1 MSPGNGSGNGPG
13 NGSGNGS
20 DNGARNASRNGS
32 RWFRVADEPRDWEN
46 FYRERWSYDRT
57 VRTSHSVNCSGS
69 CSWEVFVK
77 DGLIC
82 WELQKTDWPQ
92 ISADTPNYEPRGC
105 QRGISASWYPYSP
118 VRPKYPYVRGV
129 LLDLYRAERETGKD
143 PVAAWSAIAEDPE
156 RKKLWRQARGK
167 AGWRRSTWD
176 EATEIWAAAIIHTI
190 RRYGPDHLASFSPIP
205 AMSMVSF
212 LAGSRFCNLLGG
224 TMLSFY
230 EWYHDLPHIMPMMW
244 GDQTDVHESA
254 DWYQSTYWM
263 VIGSNLPMTR
273 TADAHFAAE
282 HKYNGGKIVN
292 LAPNYSD
299 VTKFADL
306 WVPVR
311 PGTDAAFLLACIHVI
326 LRECY
331 IERPVPYF
339 RDYVK
344 KYTNLPFVVM
354 LEPNDDGRYLPG
366 RFLRA
371 SDIATY
377 ANEEHAEW
385 KLLMFDRWT
394 GDVRMPGGSV
404 GFRWESERT
413 GRWNLKSE
421 DAASGESFDPLLSCM
436 DGDEPH
442 EEVPVSFADF
452 TDTFDTT
459 LGATE
464 GKGRRSQTLV
474 RGVPAR
480 RIRTADGREVLVSTA
495 FDILMA
501 QMGVGRG
508 LSGHYPI
515 DYDDASVPYTPAWQ
529 EQETGVD
536 RNMVLR
542 VAREWAENAE
552 KTEGRCLFITGS
564 GVLHWYH
571 GGSLVYRAQAVM
583 GILTGC
589 MGRNGGGFAHY
600 VGTEKVRP
608 YAAIGCLGNAS
619 DWGGTPRHQNSTS
632 YFYFHSDQW
641 RYDGM
646 ILDPLWA
653 PWAKTMPSKGR
664 HSADLNALAVRL
676 GWLPFYPQLDRT
688 NSLDLAREARAAGA
702 TTDAEVGAWIAHRVK
717 EGELR
722 FALDDPDASEN
733 HPKVLWIYRGNLIGT
748 SMRGH
753 EYALKHLLGTHNN
766 VLGEERA
773 QGLVDEVEWHEQAP
787 LGKLDLVVNV
797 NLRMDSSA
805 NYADIVLPTA
815 HWYEKYDL
823 TCTDLHSFFHP
834 FTPAHDPPWEARH
847 DWEAFKA
854 VAAKVSELAK
864 EYFPEPV
871 EDVVMTPLITD
882 SSDELAQPM
891 GEVRDWKFDGVEPVS
906 GKTFPKVSVVRRS
919 YTETLE
925 RYTTFG
931 PAVCRPNGYGAKGIL
946 CDLTPVYRQLMRSHL
961 VGEKHGRPSLERPEQ
976 VAEVILRISPE
987 SDGELSHTIFR
998 NLEERCGVPLA
1009 HLAEAER
1016 EIHHHYP
1023 DLQSQPRR
1031 SITSPHWSAIESDGR
1046 TYCPW
1051 TLNIETLKP
1060 FHTLSGRQEI
1070 YFDHRAYRELGE
1082 ALPTYKPPIDM
1093 VQIGDC
1099 RPDLAEERSKVFRFL
1114 TPHGKWQIH
1123 SMFWDTWQMLNLF
1136 RGGQVVW
1143 LSEIDAKEI
1152 GVSDNDWVEIYNEN
1166 GIATVRAVVSATI
1179 PRDTAIMYHSS
1190 ERHVNVPFSPLAR
1203 QRGVSDLRGG
1213 NNNAPTRIMMNP
1225 ATMIGGYANWTYF
1238 LNYWGTSPSERD
1250 CAVLIRKMP
1259 LEPGRKKVLYR
1270 EEDLPTQPHDTPAA
1284 PGSRP

>member
-1 MSPGNGSGNGPG
+1 MTAENGG
-13 NGSGNGS
+13 
-20 DNGARNASRNGS
+20 NGS
-32 RWFRVADEPRDWEN
+32 RWFRVADEPRDWED
-46 FYRERWSYDRT
+46 FYRERWSYDRS
-57 VRTSHSVNCSGS
+57 VRTSHGVNCSGS

-92 ISADTPNYEPRGC
+92 IDSETPNYEPRGC
-105 QRGISASWYPYSP
+105 QRGISSSWYPYSP

-129 LLDLYRAERETGKD
+129 LFDFYQRERAAGKG
-143 PVAAWSAIAEDPE
+143 PVEAWGAIVEDPE
-156 RKKLWRQARGK
+156 RKRAYQQARGK
-167 AGWRRSTWD
+167 AGWTRATWD
-176 EATEIWAAAIIHTI
+176 QATEMWAAAIIYTI

-212 LAGSRFCNLLGG
+212 LSGHRFCNLLGG

-273 TADAHFAAE
+273 TPDAHFASE

-326 LRECY
+326 LKEYYVDRQ
-331 IERPVPYF
+331 VPYF

-344 KYTNLPFVVM
+344 KYTNLPFLVM
-354 LEPNDDGRYLPG
+354 LEPHEDGTHLKG

-371 SDIATY
+371 SDVDGY
-377 ANEEHAEW
+377 ESEELGDW
-385 KLLMFDRWT
+385 KLLMMDRWS
-394 GDVRMPGGSV
+394 GDLRLPGGSV
-404 GFRWESERT
+404 GFRWETRET

-421 DAASGESFDPLLSCM
+421 DIKTGAAFDPLLSFL
-436 DGDEPH
+436 DAEHGPN
-442 EEVPVSFADF
+442 EEVRVQFADF
-452 TDTFDTT
+452 TDTFDTS
-459 LGATE
+459 LGKTE
-464 GKGRRSQTLV
+464 GKGQAARAVIRS
-474 RGVPAR
+474 VPAR
-480 RIRTADGREVLVSTA
+480 RVRTKNGEVLVTTA
-495 FDILMA
+495 FDLLLA
-501 QMGVGRG
+501 QMGVSRG
-508 LSGHYPI
+508 LAGDYPVG
-515 DYDDASVPYTPAWQ
+515 YDDPDFPYTPAWQ

-536 RNMVLR
+536 RALVTR
-542 VAREWAENAE
+542 VAREWADNAE
-552 KTEGRCLFITGS
+552 KTEGKSLFITGS

-571 GGSLVYRAQAVM
+571 GGTLTYRAQAVM

-589 MGRNGGGFAHY
+589 MGKNGGGFAHY
-600 VGTEKVRP
+600 VGTEKIRP
-608 YAAIGCLGNAS
+608 YAAIGTLGNAA
-619 DWGGTPRHQNSTS
+619 DWGGPPRHQNSTS
-632 YFYFHSDQW
+632 YFYFHTDQW

-646 ILDPLWA
+646 VLDPLWA
-653 PWAKTMPSKGR
+653 PWATQFPAKGR
-664 HSADLNALAVRL
+664 HVADQNVMAVRL
-676 GWLPFYPQLDRT
+676 GWLPFYPQFDKKNPL
-688 NSLDLAREARAAGA
+688 NVVHEARSAGA
-702 TTDAEVGAWIAHRVK
+702 TDEDAIRDYVVARFK
-717 EGELR
+717 EGKLK
-722 FALDDPDASEN
+722 FALEDVDAPEN

-766 VLGEERA
+766 VLGEDRA
-773 QGLVDEVEWHEQAP
+773 KGLVNDVEWHDQAP
-787 LGKLDLVVNV
+787 LGKLDLVVNI

-805 NYADIVLPTA
+805 NYSDIVLPTA

-864 EYFPEPV
+864 QYLPVPV
-871 EDVVMTPLITD
+871 EDLVMTPMITD
-882 SSDELAQPM
+882 SPDELAQPM
-891 GEVRDWKFDGVEPVS
+891 GELRDWKAADVEPVA
-906 GKTFPKVSVVRRS
+906 GKTFPKVHVVTRD
-919 YTETLE
+919 YTTVLDK
-925 RYTTFG
+925 YTTFG
-931 PAVCRPNGYGAKGIL
+931 PNVCRPDGYGAKGIRG
-946 CDLTPVYRQLMRSHL
+946 DLTRVYEELKASYL
-961 VGEKHGRPSLERPEQ
+961 VGEKNGRPSLEDPRQ

-987 SDGELSHTIFR
+987 SDGEVSHMIFQ
-998 NLEERCGVPLA
+998 NLERRCGVPLA
-1009 HLAEAER
+1009 HLVEGER
-1016 EIHHHYP
+1016 EIHHHFP
-1023 DLQSQPRR
+1023 DLESQPRR
-1031 SITSPHWSAIESDGR
+1031 SLTSPHWSAIESPGR

-1082 ALPTYKPPIDM
+1082 ALPTYKPPVDM
-1093 VQIGDC
+1093 VRIGDC
-1099 RPDLAEERSKVFRFL
+1099 QPGRAETKSKVFRFL
-1114 TPHGKWQIH
+1114 TPHGKWSIH
-1123 SMFWDTWQMLNLF
+1123 SMFWDTWHMLNMF

-1143 LSEIDAKEI
+1143 LNEEDAREIDVK
-1152 GVSDNDWVEIYNEN
+1152 DNDWVEIYNEN
-1166 GIATVRAVVSATI
+1166 GITVVRAVVSGTM

-1190 ERHVNVPFSPLAR
+1190 ERHINVPFSPLAR
-1203 QRGVSDLRGG
+1203 TRGVSDLRGG

-1225 ATMIGGYANWTYF
+1225 STMIGGYANWTYS
-1238 LNYWGTSPSERD
+1238 LNYWGPSPSERD

-1259 LEPGRKKVLYR
+1259 LEPGEKKVIYQER
-1270 EEDLPTQPHDTPAA
+1270 ELAA
-1284 PGSRP
+1284 RYNLR

>member
-1 MSPGNGSGNGPG
+1 MTDHNGGT
-13 NGSGNGS
+13 
-20 DNGARNASRNGS
+20 GS
-32 RWFRVADEPRDWEN
+32 RWFRVADEPRDWED
-46 FYRERWSYDRT
+46 FYRERWSYDRS

-92 ISADTPNYEPRGC
+92 IDSETPNYEPRGC

-129 LLDLYRAERETGKD
+129 LLDFYLEEREAGKG
-143 PVAAWSAIAEDPE
+143 PVEAWAAVVDDPE
-156 RKKLWRQARGK
+156 RKRSYQRARGK
-167 AGWRRSTWD
+167 AGWRRVSWD
-176 EATEIWAAAIIHTI
+176 QATEIWAAAIIHTI
-190 RRYGPDHLASFSPIP
+190 KRYGPDHLASFTPIP

-212 LAGSRFCNLLGG
+212 LSGSRLCNLLGG

-254 DWYQSTYWM
+254 DWYQSSYWI
-263 VIGSNLPMTR
+263 VVGSNLPMTR
-273 TADAHFAAE
+273 TADAHFASE
-282 HKYNGGKIVN
+282 HKYNGGKLVN

-311 PGTDAAFLLACIHVI
+311 PGTDAAFLMACIHVI
-326 LRECY
+326 LSEYYVKR
-331 IERPVPYF
+331 RVPYF
-339 RDYVK
+339 HDYVK
-344 KYTNLPFVVM
+344 KYTNLPFLVL
-354 LEPNDDGRYLPG
+354 LEPQEDGTHLQG
-366 RFLRA
+366 RILRA
-371 SDIATY
+371 SDVAGY
-377 ANEEHAEW
+377 EDEEHADW
-385 KLLMFDRWT
+385 KLLMMDRWT
-394 GDVRMPGGSV
+394 GELRLPGGSV
-404 GFRWESERT
+404 GFRWETRHE

-421 DAASGESFDPLLSCM
+421 DVRTAAAFDPLMSFLEDP
-436 DGDEPH
+436 DGAP
-442 EEVPVSFADF
+442 EEARVRFADF

-464 GKGRRSQTLV
+464 GKGRQARSLV
-474 RGVPAR
+474 RGVPAAR
-480 RIRTADGREVLVSTA
+480 VKGKHGEVLVTTA
-495 FDILMA
+495 FDLLLA
-501 QMGVGRG
+501 QMGVSRG
-508 LSGHYPI
+508 LSGDYPAG
-515 DYDDASVPYTPAWQ
+515 YDDPDYPYTPAWQ

-536 RNMVLR
+536 RALAIR
-542 VAREWAENAE
+542 VAREWADNAE
-552 KTEGRCLFITGS
+552 KTEGRSLFITGS
-564 GVLHWYH
+564 GALHWYH
-571 GGSLVYRAQAVM
+571 GGSLTYRAQAVM
-583 GILTGC
+583 GIITGC

-600 VGTEKVRP
+600 VGTEKIRN
-608 YAAIGCLGNAS
+608 YAAIGTLGNAG
-619 DWGGTPRHQNSTS
+619 DWDGPPRHQNSTS
-632 YFYFHSDQW
+632 FFYFHTDQW

-646 ILDPLWA
+646 LLDPLWA
-653 PWAKTMPSKGR
+653 PWATEFPAKGG
-664 HSADLNALAVRL
+664 HVADQNVMAVRL
-676 GWLPFYPQLDRT
+676 GWLPFYPQFDRRNPLDVI
-688 NSLDLAREARAAGA
+688 REARKAGITDDAALG
-702 TTDAEVGAWIAHRVK
+702 EHIAARFK
-717 EGELR
+717 RGDLR
-722 FALDDPDASEN
+722 FALEDVDAPAN

-766 VLGEERA
+766 VLGEPRA
-773 QGLVDEVEWHEQAP
+773 KGLVDGVEWHDEAP
-787 LGKLDLVVNV
+787 EGKLDLVVNV

-847 DWEAFKA
+847 DWEVFKA

-864 EYFPEPV
+864 RYLPEPL
-871 EDVVMTPLITD
+871 EDLVMTPMITD
-882 SSDELAQPM
+882 STDELAQPM
-891 GEVRDWKFDGVEPVS
+891 GELRDWKTGEVEPIP
-906 GKTFPKVSVVRRS
+906 GKTFPKVHTITRD
-919 YTETLE
+919 YTRILD

-931 PAVCRPNGYGAKGIL
+931 PRVCQPEGYGAKGIRG
-946 CDLTPVYRQLMRSHL
+946 DLSHVYEELKASYL
-961 VGEKHGRPSLERPEQ
+961 VGEKNGRPSLEDARQ

-987 SDGELSHTIFR
+987 SDGEVSHMLFR
-998 NLEERCGVPLA
+998 NLERRCGVPLA
-1009 HLAEAER
+1009 HLVEGDR
-1016 EIHHHYP
+1016 EIHHHFP

-1031 SITSPHWSAIESDGR
+1031 SLTSPHWSAVESPGR

-1060 FHTLSGRQEI
+1060 FHTLTGRQEI
-1070 YFDHRAYRELGE
+1070 YFDHRGYRELGE
-1082 ALPTYKPPIDM
+1082 SLPTYKPPVDM
-1093 VQIGDC
+1093 VKIGDC
-1099 RPDLAEERSKVFRFL
+1099 RPEENGSRAKVFRFL

-1143 LSEIDAKEI
+1143 LNQEDAREI
-1152 GVSDNDWVEIYNEN
+1152 GVADNDWVEIWNEN
-1166 GIATVRAVVSATI
+1166 GIAAVRAVVSGTM
-1179 PRDTAIMYHSS
+1179 PRGSAIMYHSS
-1190 ERHVNVPFSPLAR
+1190 ERHINVPFSPLAR
-1203 QRGVSDLRGG
+1203 ERGASDLRGG

-1259 LEPGRKKVLYR
+1259 LEPGRTKVIYQEHIL
-1270 EEDLPTQPHDTPAA
+1270 AA
-1284 PGSRP
+1284 RYNLG